1 MKHCVHCVLLHVA
14 VKYIHCWYCHRIWP
28 WLSPSIVVV
37 LPFFIWQLLLL
48 WGVYNITAL
57 FLFYTAISV
66 CFFYRK
72 LERYTSYFKDLK
84 GLRTL
89 EWKTHLGLVQ
99 VSEISMIHIVHFD
112 SDSNGTP
119 HPAVPSVDIKL
130 ILYWMCLLWNHLTSV
145 AANVFL
151 DDKVYIV

>member
-1 MKHCVHCVLLHVA
+1 MIEPFNCSCIAIFHMAIVIAMGCLQYYCFIFVLHSYFCV
-14 VKYIHCWYCHRIWP
+14 
-28 WLSPSIVVV
+28 
-37 LPFFIWQLLLL
+37 
-48 WGVYNITAL
+48 
-57 FLFYTAISV
+57 
-66 CFFYRK
+66 FFYRK

-130 ILYWMCLLWNHLTSV
+130 ILY
-145 AANVFL
+145 
-151 DDKVYIV
+151 